1 MIIEVITFA
10 SGFAVG
16 IVLDRNVRIS
26 ASPESQRIAKRLL
39 QTGLAQLPSA
49 DTVKGWVID
58 AVASARSKALPPVQ
72 EVSDEVLREIEFE
85 ARGVKFDE
93 LQKGF
98 PPLPPLPLSEE
109 EWAAGVK
116 EIETDAKMFQ
126 EFIEKFDASQPS
138 ETSVLGSK

>member
-10 SGFAVG
+10 SGFAAG

-49 DTVKGWVID
+49 DTVKGWVIS
-58 AVASARSKALPPVQ
+58 AVASDRYKTAAFPPVQ
-72 EVSDEVLREIEFE
+72 EVSDEVLR
-85 ARGVKFDE
+85 
-93 LQKGF
+93 
-98 PPLPPLPLSEE
+98 
-109 EWAAGVK
+109 

-126 EFIEKFDASQPS
+126 EFIEKFDANQSSETSASNQLTEVSDSFEKGLIEKFDANQSS